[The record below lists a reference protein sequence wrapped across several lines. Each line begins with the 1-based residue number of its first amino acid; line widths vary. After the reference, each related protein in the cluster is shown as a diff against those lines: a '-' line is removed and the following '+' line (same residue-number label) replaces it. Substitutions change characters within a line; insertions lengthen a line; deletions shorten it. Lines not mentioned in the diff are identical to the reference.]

1 MLEGLTPPVK
11 AFPCRV
17 RQIATELD
25 ESDAVIFM
33 NAIENVDAWSNNGLA
48 AELTKRGVQISEKT
62 IRKHRN
68 RYCSCK

>member
-1 MLEGLTPPVK
+1 MLEDLTPPVK

-33 NAIENVDAWSNNGLA
+33 NAIENIDAWSNNGLA